1 MITTPIAR
9 RYAKALFES
18 VGLDGINPVRQSLD
32 AFAHAYEE
40 SSELRTVFVSPLF
53 TTDEKQKVLLELA
66 NQTGGPPILSSLLV
80 YALRHNRIVFIRE
93 IAQAFATLADHA
105 TGHLSV
111 GVTSSHVLT
120 DVQKENIKK
129 RLEGATGKNV
139 EVLFRADSS
148 IIGGIVLNITGWVF
162 DGSVKTQISRWK
174 TTLIQE

>member
-1 MITTPIAR
+1 MITASIAR

-18 VGLDGINPVRQSLD
+18 VDLDAINPVRQSLD

-53 TTDEKQKVLLELA
+53 TMDEKQKVLLELA
-66 NQTGGPPILSSLLV
+66 RQTGGPPILSRLLV

-93 IAQAFATLADHA
+93 ISQAFAALADHA

-111 GVTSSHVLT
+111 GVTSSYELA
-120 DVQKENIKK
+120 DVQKENIKN
-129 RLEGATGKNV
+129 RLEKTTGRNV
-139 EVLFRADSS
+139 EVSFKSNSS
-148 IIGGIVLNITGWVF
+148 IIGGIVLNISGWVF

>member
-1 MITTPIAR
+1 M
-9 RYAKALFES
+9 
-18 VGLDGINPVRQSLD
+18 
-32 AFAHAYEE
+32 
-40 SSELRTVFVSPLF
+40 
-53 TTDEKQKVLLELA
+53 
-66 NQTGGPPILSSLLV
+66 LSSLLV

-105 TGHLSV
+105 TGHLAV
-111 GVTSSHVLT
+111 GVTSSHELT

-139 EVLFRADSS
+139 EVVFRADSS
-148 IIGGIVLNITGWVF
+148 IIGGIVLNISGWVF